1 MMSANFDE
9 CEAAG
14 LDFKT
19 VDRIA
24 KRLERAGR
32 DAAKL
37 GLTVFG
43 GAGSGSLR
51 IRPDPLGPQLIIADI
66 NGGSWDGGDG
76 AERYGDDGLKW
87 GESH

>member
-1 MMSANFDE
+1 MGANFNE
-9 CEAAG
+9 CEAAD
-14 LDFKT
+14 LDFKA

-24 KRLERAGR
+24 KRLERASR

-51 IRPDPLGPQLIIADI
+51 VRPDDRGPQLIVADI
-66 NGGSWDGGDG
+66 DGGHWDGGDG